1 MKGIQKA
8 EYGLAKGLGV
18 LDGVVLFVAASCLFR
33 ATQDAQELYLFPKNP
48 AKSLL
53 ASSVIGVGLLV
64 LRGKNLF
71 SIVQ

>member
-8 EYGLAKGLGV
+8 EYGLTKGLGV

-33 ATQDAQELYLFPKNP
+33 ATQDAQEMYLFPKDP

-53 ASSVIGVGLLV
+53 ASSIIGVGLLV
-64 LRGKNLF
+64 FRGKNLF

>member
-1 MKGIQKA
+1 MSMTQQA

-18 LDGVVLFVAASCLFR
+18 LDGIVLFVAASCLFR
-33 ATQDAQELYLFPKNP
+33 ATQDAQEMYLFAKEP
-48 AKSLL
+48 AKSLI
-53 ASSVIGVGLLV
+53 ASSLIGVGLLV

>member
-8 EYGLAKGLGV
+8 EYGLTKGLGV

-33 ATQDAQELYLFPKNP
+33 ATQDAQELYLFPKDP

-53 ASSVIGVGLLV
+53 ASSIIGVGLLV

>member
-1 MKGIQKA
+1 MKRIQKA
-8 EYGLAKGLGV
+8 EYGLTKGLGV

-33 ATQDAQELYLFPKNP
+33 ATQDAQELYLFPKDP

-53 ASSVIGVGLLV
+53 ASSIIGVGLLV